1 MVNYKMQNSLD
12 KTGCQTQQ
20 ECSQQTHEQNQKA
33 SAEQVNMNKTMAGG
47 AVTEINVAPGS
58 TGSDVIQQQ
67 RANEAV
73 MQAQEDG
80 KFDQCINAEKG
91 SQAGCGK
98 KKRKKRRKKSRK
110 SKKRRKS
117 RKKSKKRKSRKK
129 SKKRRKSRKKRKY

>member
-1 MVNYKMQNSLD
+1 MTNYEMQNSLD

-20 ECSQQTHEQNQKA
+20 ECARQTHVENQNA

-67 RANEAV
+67 QANEAV

-80 KFDQCINAEKG
+80 KFDQCINADKG

-117 RKKSKKRKSRKK
+117 RKKSKRRKSRKK
-129 SKKRRKSRKKRKY
+129 SKRRKSRKKRKY

>member
-1 MVNYKMQNSLD
+1 MTNYEMQNSLD

-20 ECSQQTHEQNQKA
+20 ECAQQTHVENQKA

-67 RANEAV
+67 KANEAV

-80 KFDQCINAEKG
+80 KFDQCINADKG

-117 RKKSKKRKSRKK
+117 RKKSKRRKSRKK
-129 SKKRRKSRKKRKY
+129 SKRRKSRKKRKY

>member
-33 SAEQVNMNKTMAGG
+33 GAEQVNMNKTMAGG

-58 TGSDVIQQQ
+58 TGSDVIEQQ
-67 RANEAV
+67 RANEAA
-73 MQAQEDG
+73 MQAQEDS
-80 KFDQCINAEKG
+80 KYDQCINAEKG

-98 KKRKKRRKKSRK
+98 KKRRRRRKSRK

-117 RKKSKKRKSRKK
+117 RKKSKKRKT
-129 SKKRRKSRKKRKY
+129 RRKLKKRKRKTKRRRK